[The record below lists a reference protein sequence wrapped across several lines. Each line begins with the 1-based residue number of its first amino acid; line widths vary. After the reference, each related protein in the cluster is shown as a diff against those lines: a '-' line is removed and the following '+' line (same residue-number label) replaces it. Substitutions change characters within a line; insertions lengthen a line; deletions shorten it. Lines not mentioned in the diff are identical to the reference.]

1 MDRLLLCTDMDR
13 TVIPNGHQPEHPDA
27 RKRFSDLCNLPQVQ
41 LVYVTGR
48 HLQLVRQAIDD
59 YRLPMPGCAITDVG
73 TRIYQQKEG
82 QWREILAW
90 QEQIAPDWGG
100 KTHAQLERALAG
112 MEGLILQEEVKQN
125 DFKLSYYLPLEVNQQ
140 AIGER
145 IEQRLMQLGVDAS
158 LVWSIDEPQ
167 RIGLLDLLPRNA
179 TKMHGIEFLCQ
190 YLGLEREEVIFAGDS
205 GNDLSVLGSSIRS
218 IVVAN
223 ADPGVKQQ
231 ALQLATENGWPETL
245 YLARQEAGPLGGNYA
260 AGVLQGVSHYA
271 PSIVNKVNP

>member
-27 RKRFSDLCNLPQVQ
+27 RKRFSKLCNLPQVQ

-59 YRLPMPGCAITDVG
+59 YRLPMPACAITDVG

-82 QWREILAW
+82 QWREILSW

-112 MEGLILQEEVKQN
+112 MEGLILQEEIKQN
-125 DFKLSYYLPLEVNQQ
+125 DFKLSYYMPLDANQR

-145 IEQRLMQLGVDAS
+145 IEQRLMQLGMDAS

-179 TKMHGIEFLCQ
+179 TKMHGIEFLYH

-223 ADPGVKQQ
+223 ADPEVKQQ
-231 ALQLATENGWPETL
+231 ALQQATENGWPETL
-245 YLARQEAGPLGGNYA
+245 YLAREEAGPLGGNYA
-260 AGVLQGVSHYA
+260 AGVLQGVFHYA

>member
-13 TVIPNGHQPEHPDA
+13 TVIPNGYQAEHPDA
-27 RKRFSDLCNLPQVQ
+27 RKRFRELCDLPQVQ

-73 TRIYQQKEG
+73 TRIYQQTEG
-82 QWREILAW
+82 QWREILSW
-90 QEQIAPDWGG
+90 QDQIAPDWGG

-112 MEGLILQEEVKQN
+112 IEELILQEEVKQN
-125 DFKLSYYLPLEVNQQ
+125 DFKLSYYLPLDVNQK
-140 AIGER
+140 AIAER
-145 IEQRLMQLGVDAS
+145 IESRLTELGVDAS

-167 RIGLLDLLPRNA
+167 QVGLLDLLPRNA
-179 TKMHGIEFLCQ
+179 TKMHGIEFLYQ
-190 YLGLEREEVIFAGDS
+190 YLGIEREEVIFAGDS

-223 ADPGVKQQ
+223 AELEVKQQ
-231 ALQLATENGWPETL
+231 ALQLAGGNGWPETL
-245 YLARQEAGPLGGNYA
+245 YLAREEGPLGGNYA

-271 PSIVNKVNP
+271 PLIVNKVNP